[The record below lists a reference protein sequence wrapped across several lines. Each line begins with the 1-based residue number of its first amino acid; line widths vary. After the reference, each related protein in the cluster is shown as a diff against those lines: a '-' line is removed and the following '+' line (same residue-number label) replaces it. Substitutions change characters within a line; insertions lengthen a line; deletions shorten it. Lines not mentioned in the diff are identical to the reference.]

1 VISEA
6 NLLGNKKIF
15 SSSCEEEEESL
26 TSVDFFCTQ
35 NSAQL
40 GLCLSSSLAGPPRSF
55 VVKKKKKKLRIFLLH
70 CVSIYLPIYLS
81 TDLYNNNNPF
91 PLLSR
96 ILDDDLRGRELLQL
110 VPAIILACKQL

>member
-1 VISEA
+1 VQSR
-6 NLLGNKKIF
+6 G
-15 SSSCEEEEESL
+15 SSSEFCGEEEKEEEAPDL
-26 TSVDFFCTQ
+26 PFCI
-35 NSAQL
+35 AYL
-40 GLCLSSSLAGPPRSF
+40 
-55 VVKKKKKKLRIFLLH
+55 
-70 CVSIYLPIYLS
+70 SIYLPIYLS